1 MYACAHAS
9 MLLRGDGS
17 AKNAKAHV
25 NACVH
30 PRAYVSSRARDCV
43 CVCVCVLQVIN
54 AYRKANKK
62 MDEPLVM
69 FYATE
74 LLRAVEAMHAAG
86 VLHGDI
92 KPDNILIRDDD
103 SSDSSWLYAPSQ
115 GFGAKGV
122 ELIDYGC
129 AIDRNMYPEDTVF
142 VGRRFVLCVSACDCT
157 DTQTWWSI
165 LQMSVWVSI

>member
-1 MYACAHAS
+1 MLAGIHVRTCLCA
-9 MLLRGDGS
+9 
-17 AKNAKAHV
+17 
-25 NACVH
+25 
-30 PRAYVSSRARDCV
+30 RAIV
-43 CVCVCVLQVIN
+43 CVLFVSLLQVIN
-54 AYRKANKK
+54 AYRKGNKK

-142 VGRRFVLCVSACDCT
+142 VGRRCFLCVSVCDCALG
-157 DTQTWWSI
+157 SV
-165 LQMSVWVSI
+165 LQMSVWVRTSPSARDADLDSLPISL